1 MHRKFSSIASGLCA
15 RARGRWELAKI
26 FDFMNTTYSI
36 SRWIDAFFIFSEKT
50 RTSHFAD
57 HIFINPKNF
66 SVNLRIVERIFY
78 KFTMHTARRPAN
90 HQGKKMSGFR
100 GRRRAVGP
108 IYNNGYTTQYM
119 VLEHLKSTSSSLQ
132 RSRRTHWA
140 HSYAYGG
147 LRGASRQFQLS
158 VGLHQSRYIFL
169 HHRRIPARAESQSPG
184 EDGPAEEA
192 QEPGERCRGCEGT
205 RLPEWWAKADT
216 AGLHGSIRY
225 IIVSQ
230 HAVAEARA
238 DGCAHIET
246 ASGLWWTS
254 SASRSDSFR
263 DPS

>member
-1 MHRKFSSIASGLCA
+1 MQAAAQNYKICWRCSLLMHLPGSSGRCRWGLELKKINPTKIPRCGKSTVLHRKFSSIASGLCA

-108 IYNNGYTTQYM
+108 IYNNGYTTQ
-119 VLEHLKSTSSSLQ
+119 
-132 RSRRTHWA
+132 
-140 HSYAYGG
+140 
-147 LRGASRQFQLS
+147 
-158 VGLHQSRYIFL
+158 
-169 HHRRIPARAESQSPG
+169 
-184 EDGPAEEA
+184 
-192 QEPGERCRGCEGT
+192 
-205 RLPEWWAKADT
+205 
-216 AGLHGSIRY
+216 
-225 IIVSQ
+225 
-230 HAVAEARA
+230 
-238 DGCAHIET
+238 
-246 ASGLWWTS
+246 
-254 SASRSDSFR
+254 
-263 DPS
+263 